1 MTKLSDDGRDFFWQV
16 RDTLANHLPFS
27 PGAESISNVY
37 KSRIKFKRDGKV
49 YVVTIEEK
57 K

>member
-1 MTKLSDDGRDFFWQV
+1 MSKLTDEGREFFWQV
-16 RDTLANHLPFS
+16 RETLANHLPFS
-27 PGAESISNVY
+27 PGAESISDVY
-37 KSRIKFKRDGKV
+37 KSRIKFKRDGKT